1 MTKLSSFEI
10 LKLTKTLNSLPI
22 CMYFRILNWG
32 PNIFLLL
39 LVGLVINSF
48 FEIKMT
54 VKKRKKLDL
63 YKLDFESIV
72 LIQETKQTAIK
83 SFFRNE

>member
-1 MTKLSSFEI
+1 
-10 LKLTKTLNSLPI
+10 
-22 CMYFRILNWG
+22 MYFRILNWG